1 MHTLLFYTR
10 YHCVPSKGGTEHT
23 TITIAKELLKRYNIH
38 SVSTYTNIF
47 DGESECFDAEYK
59 LPKNKKKATLHI
71 EQIIEKHNVNFIII
85 QGYFHEIDMFKNA
98 IKNRSNCYLIFAHH
112 FNPGWEILKHGEV
125 VERINRT
132 KGLKHLKYKFKL
144 SIFPVFLKLS
154 NYNLSKRYRHAYE
167 EADKIVLLSSGYID
181 KFAKFGHFKD
191 HSKFCVIPNALTFA
205 ETFNMESYDEK
216 EKIVLIVSRLDERQ
230 KRIHLALNI
239 WKQVKNNPNLA
250 NWKLQIVG
258 DGERPCVKEYI
269 SWTANKGIYDV
280 TFFGR
285 RDPEFFYKKASAF
298 MMTSACEGLPLTIIE
313 AQQQAVVP
321 IVFDTFSSIHDIL
334 SNSVN
339 GCIIEEG
346 DLEKYANVLE
356 HLLLDDQSRRLMA
369 ENSLES
375 QQKFTKEVVMKKWV
389 ELFND
394 IL

>member
-1 MHTLLFYTR
+1 MPTLLFYTR

-23 TITIAKELLKRYNIH
+23 TITIARELLEQYDIH
-38 SVSTYTNIF
+38 SVSTYTNNF
-47 DGESECFDAEYK
+47 EGDSGCFDAEYR
-59 LPKNKKKATLHI
+59 LPDNKNKAILYIKK
-71 EQIIEKHNVNFIII
+71 IIEKHDVNFVII
-85 QGYFHEIDMFKNA
+85 QGYFHEIDMFRNA
-98 IKNRSNCYLIFAHH
+98 IKHRNNCHLIFTHH
-112 FNPGWEILKHGEV
+112 FNPGWEILKYGEV

-132 KGLKHLKYKFKL
+132 RGFKHLRYKFKL

-154 NYNLSKRYRHAYE
+154 NYNLSKRYRNAYKA
-167 EADKIVLLSSGYID
+167 ADKVVLLSSGYID
-181 KFAKFGHFKD
+181 KFAKFGNFKD
-191 HSKFCVIPNALTFA
+191 HSKFCVIPNALSFA
-205 ETFNMESYDEK
+205 ESFNIESYDEK
-216 EKIVLIVSRLDERQ
+216 EKNVLIVSRLDERQ

-269 SWTANKGIYDV
+269 SWANNNDIPDV

-285 RDPEFFYKKASAF
+285 RDPRNFYQKASAF

-321 IVFDTFSSIHDIL
+321 IVFDTFSSIHDIIK
-334 SNSVN
+334 NNVN

-346 DLEKYANVLE
+346 NINIYVKALEN
-356 HLLLDDQSRRLMA
+356 LLLDAKSRRFMA
-369 ENSLES
+369 ENSLYS

-389 ELFND
+389 ELFTD
-394 IL
+394 IF